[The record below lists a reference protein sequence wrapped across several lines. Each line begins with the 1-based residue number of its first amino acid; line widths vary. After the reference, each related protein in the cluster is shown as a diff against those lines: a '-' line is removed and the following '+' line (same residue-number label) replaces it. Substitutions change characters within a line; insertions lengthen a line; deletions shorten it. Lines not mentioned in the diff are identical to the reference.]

1 MKQRIAILFF
11 LVHALSHAFAGTT
24 GKITGR
30 VIDATSKEPLPGA
43 NVILQGTSLG
53 AAADAEGRYTI
64 LNVPPGLYTLHCTMI
79 GYQIAAYT
87 SVQVR
92 IDLTTTVDI
101 PLTPTVIESKE
112 TITVVAERPLVQK
125 DITSSLAVVS
135 QEEIRALPVQELNEV
150 LSLQAGI
157 TQDAAGQ
164 LHFRGGR
171 TGEVAYLIDGVSVTD
186 PFSRQS
192 VLQVENNS
200 VQELLAV
207 SGTFNAEYGQA
218 LSGVVDIATREGGE
232 RLHGELNVYAGD
244 YASSSKD
251 LFLNIDDLD
260 PAAVRNVQ
268 GTLSGP
274 VPGLGNRLRFFLSG
288 RYFYN
293 DGWLYGRRRF
303 LPGDSS
309 SFEAPNPADWY
320 IEESGDGAIVP
331 MNWQRRYS
339 GHAKLAF
346 RVTPNLKLAYTLL
359 AEDLDFQNYNHLFK
373 LNPDGN
379 LERFENGQ
387 THILALTHTLSP
399 KIFYDLRGSFFQK
412 QARAFVYENPLDR
425 RYVNPQL
432 LRRIGSSF
440 HSGGTLMQ
448 HFQRQTQTRSAK
460 FELTGQIHPA
470 HQIKTGLE
478 LREHELELRDLNIR
492 LDRDTGWKPFVDSDT
507 TFNHYHYVR
516 KPREFSAFIQ
526 DKIEWQAMIVN
537 AGVRFDL
544 FDPNGDV
551 PLDLRNPRRSG
562 RGEARLKYQ
571 LSPRLGIAYPITDR
585 GVIHASYGH
594 FFQMPAFDFLYQNS
608 EFKIFPGRLAS
619 KIGNADLEPERTI
632 GYEIGLRQQLGK
644 EIAIDITGFYK
655 DIRNLLGTEIH
666 ELYTLGDKYARY
678 INRDY
683 GNVRGLTFTLNN
695 RATSLVNFS
704 IDYTLQ
710 VAEGNASDPDA
721 VFLDNQTDPPL
732 ESEKRVVPLDWDRSH
747 VLNFQIGLQR
757 PARWGINLLGKIWSG
772 LPYTPDA
779 QGTQLL
785 PFENSARRPAE
796 MTFDLR
802 AFRRLTLAG
811 LRVAVTA
818 NVDNLF
824 DRRNEIIVYGDTGR
838 AGYTLA
844 VNPARGPNTAE
855 EFLIRPDFYSPP
867 RQVTFGMTVE
877 F

>member
-1 MKQRIAILFF
+1 MKQIIAIFVFIGLAASA
-11 LVHALSHAFAGTT
+11 HSGTT

-30 VIDATSKEPLPGA
+30 VIDAATKEPLPGA

-64 LNVPPGLYTLHCTMI
+64 LNIPPGIYTVRCTMI
-79 GYQIAAYT
+79 GYKIAEYT

-92 IDLTTTVDI
+92 IDLTTTLGI
-101 PLTPTVIESKE
+101 QLTPTVIESKE
-112 TITVVAERPLVQK
+112 TITIVAERPLVQK

-135 QEEIRALPVQELNEV
+135 QEEIRALPVQELSEV
-150 LSLQAGI
+150 LALQAGI

-171 TGEVAYLIDGVSVTD
+171 TGEVAYLIDGISVTD

-200 VQELLAV
+200 VQELVAV

-232 RLHGELNVYAGD
+232 RWHGELNVYAGD
-244 YASSSKD
+244 YVSSDKKI
-251 LFLNIDDLD
+251 FMNIDDLD
-260 PAAVRNVQ
+260 AAAVRNVQ
-268 GTLSGP
+268 ATLSGP
-274 VPGLGNRLRFFLSG
+274 APGLGKRFTFFLSG

-293 DGWLYGRRRF
+293 DGWLYGQRRF
-303 LPGDSS
+303 LPQDSS
-309 SFEAPNPADWY
+309 SFEAPNPADWH
-320 IEESGDGAIVP
+320 IEESGDGAMVP

-339 GHAKLAF
+339 GHGKLAF
-346 RVTPNLKLAYTLL
+346 RIAPHLKLAYTLL
-359 AEDLDFQNYNHLFK
+359 AEDLDFQNYNHPFK
-373 LNPDGN
+373 LNPEGN
-379 LERFENGQ
+379 LKRFENGQ
-387 THILALTHTLSP
+387 THILALTHALSP
-399 KIFYDLRGSFFQK
+399 EIFYEARGSFFQK
-412 QARAFVYENPLDR
+412 DARFFVYENPLDR

-440 HSGGTLMQ
+440 HTGGTLMQ
-448 HFQRQTQTRSAK
+448 HFRRQTQTGSAK

-470 HQIKTGLE
+470 HQIKTGFEFRL
-478 LREHELELRDLNIR
+478 HELELRDITIR

-507 TFNHYHYVR
+507 TFNHYHYR
-516 KPREFSAFIQ
+516 RTPREFSAYLQ
-526 DKIEWQAMIVN
+526 DKIEWQSMIVN

-544 FDPNGDV
+544 FDPKGEV
-551 PLDLRNPRRSG
+551 PQDLRNPRSSG
-562 RGEARLKYQ
+562 RAGASRKYQ
-571 LSPRLGIAYPITDR
+571 LSPRLGIAYPLTDR

-594 FFQMPAFDFLYQNS
+594 FFQMPAFDFLYQNA

-619 KIGNADLEPERTI
+619 KIGNANLEPERTI
-632 GYEIGLRQQLGK
+632 GYEIGLRQQLGE
-644 EIAIDITGFYK
+644 EIAIDVTGFYK

-732 ESEKRVVPLDWDRSH
+732 ESEKRVVPLAWDRTH

-757 PARWGINLLGKIWSG
+757 PPKWGINLLGKLWSG

-779 QGTQLL
+779 QGAQLL

-802 AFRRLTLAG
+802 AFRRLNLPG
-811 LRVAVTA
+811 LRVAVNM

-824 DRRNEIIVYGDTGR
+824 DRRNELIVYGDTGR

-844 VNPARGPNTAE
+844 VNPARGPNTVE

-867 RQVTFGMTVE
+867 RQVTAGVTVE